1 MQAQLLRYTIKIKD
15 LIMDKLDFSN
25 FNFDLSSTLNS
36 MQQIT
41 AQFDAQRDAQ
51 YAAID
56 QMNREKAR
64 RDAKMVAGAE
74 ASVAQ
79 KELMEEQL
87 VELKS
92 QNDIL
97 SEQLKA
103 EQAQRE
109 ILEEHLKV
117 TTEQNGLLSANYQ
130 KLEEMYNAQKESN
143 DEAQKDLHKSRVFNA
158 WMMVIAIVAMLAAIA
173 SPIATILV
181 SR

>member
-1 MQAQLLRYTIKIKD
+1 MNELD
-15 LIMDKLDFSN
+15 FNNFKLDV
-25 FNFDLSSTLNS
+25 SSTLNS
-36 MQQIT
+36 ARQISE
-41 AQFDAQRDAQ
+41 QFDAQ
-51 YAAID
+51 YAIID

-64 RDAKMVAGAE
+64 RDAKIVAGAE

-87 VELKS
+87 GELKA

-97 SEQLKA
+97 AEQLKA

-117 TTEQNGLLSANYQ
+117 TTEQNTLLSANYQ
-130 KLEEMYNAQKESN
+130 KLEEMYNSQKESN
-143 DEAQKDLHKSRVFNA
+143 DEARKDLHKSRVFNA

-173 SPIATILV
+173 GPIVTVLV

>member
-1 MQAQLLRYTIKIKD
+1 MKSHLPQRQKGMA
-15 LIMDKLDFSN
+15 MEKLDFSN

-36 MQQIT
+36 AQQIT
-41 AQFDAQRDAQ
+41 AQFDAQREAQ
-51 YAAID
+51 YAIID
-56 QMNREKAR
+56 QVNREKAR
-64 RDAKMVAGAE
+64 RDAKIVAGAE

-87 VELKS
+87 GELKA

-97 SEQLKA
+97 TEQLKA

-109 ILEEHLKV
+109 ILEKHLKV
-117 TTEQNGLLSANYQ
+117 TIEQNGLLSANYQ

-143 DEAQKDLHKSRVFNA
+143 DDARQDLHKSRVFNG
-158 WMMVIAIVAMLAAIA
+158 WMMVIAIIAMLAAIA
-173 SPIATILV
+173 GPIATILV

>member
-1 MQAQLLRYTIKIKD
+1 MSNLDIK
-15 LIMDKLDFSN
+15 N
-25 FNFDLSSTLNS
+25 FNFDISPAINS
-36 MQQIT
+36 
-41 AQFDAQRDAQ
+41 AQRLSAQ
-51 YAAID
+51 MEESYAVID
-56 QMNREKAR
+56 QINREKAR

-97 SEQLKA
+97 AEQLKA

-109 ILEEHLKV
+109 VLEEHLKV
-117 TTEQNGLLSANYQ
+117 TTEQNALLSANYK
-130 KLEEMYNAQKESN
+130 KLEEMYSAQKESN
-143 DEAQKDLHKSRVFNA
+143 VEAREDLRKSRVFNG
-158 WMMVIAIVAMLAAIA
+158 WMMVIAIIAMLAAIA
-173 SPIATILV
+173 GPIATILV

>member
-1 MQAQLLRYTIKIKD
+1 MNEL
-15 LIMDKLDFSN
+15 N
-25 FNFDLSSTLNS
+25 FNNLNFDISSTLISARAVSEHFERNQRIVDNISRINS
-36 MQQIT
+36 K
-41 AQFDAQRDAQ
+41 RDAAMM
-51 YAAID
+51 AA
-56 QMNREKAR
+56 
-64 RDAKMVAGAE
+64 AE
-74 ASVAQ
+74 AIVAQ
-79 KELMEEQL
+79 KELMEEQF

-97 SEQLKA
+97 SQQLKA

-143 DEAQKDLHKSRVFNA
+143 DDARKDLHKSRVFNA

-173 SPIATILV
+173 GPIVTVLV

>member
-1 MQAQLLRYTIKIKD
+1 MSN
-15 LIMDKLDFSN
+15 LDFN
-25 FNFDLSSTLNS
+25 NLNLDISSTFNS
-36 MQQIT
+36 AQQLS
-41 AQFDAQRDAQ
+41 AQFDAQ

-64 RDAKMVAGAE
+64 RDAKIVAGAE

-97 SEQLKA
+97 AEQLKA

-109 ILEEHLKV
+109 VLEEHLKV
-117 TTEQNGLLSANYQ
+117 TTEQNALLSANYK
-130 KLEEMYNAQKESN
+130 KLEEMYSAQKESN
-143 DEAQKDLHKSRVFNA
+143 DEAREDLRKSRVFNG
-158 WMMVIAIVAMLAAIA
+158 WMMVIAIIAMLAAIA
-173 SPIATILV
+173 GPIATILV

>member
-1 MQAQLLRYTIKIKD
+1 
-15 LIMDKLDFSN
+15 MDKFDFN
-25 FNFDLSSTLNS
+25 NLKLDLSSTLNS
-36 MQQIT
+36 AQQIT
-41 AQFDAQRDAQ
+41 AQFDAQREAQ

-56 QMNREKAR
+56 QMNREKAH

-87 VELKS
+87 GELKV

-97 SEQLKA
+97 TEQLKA

-117 TTEQNGLLSANYQ
+117 TTKQNTLLTANYQ
-130 KLEEMYNAQKESN
+130 KLEEMYNSQKESN
-143 DEAQKDLHKSRVFNA
+143 DDARKDLHKSRVFNA

-173 SPIATILV
+173 GPIVTVLV

>member
-1 MQAQLLRYTIKIKD
+1 MSN
-15 LIMDKLDFSN
+15 LDFNNLNLDNSSG
-25 FNFDLSSTLNS
+25 FNSAQQLS
-36 MQQIT
+36 
-41 AQFDAQRDAQ
+41 AQFDAQ
-51 YAAID
+51 YAAIE

-97 SEQLKA
+97 AEQLKA

-109 ILEEHLKV
+109 VLEEHLKV
-117 TTEQNGLLSANYQ
+117 TTEQNALLSANYK
-130 KLEEMYNAQKESN
+130 KLEEMYSAQKESN
-143 DEAQKDLHKSRVFNA
+143 DESREDLRKSRVFNG
-158 WMMVIAIVAMLAAIA
+158 WMMVIAIIAMLAAIA
-173 SPIATILV
+173 GPIATILV

>member
-1 MQAQLLRYTIKIKD
+1 
-15 LIMDKLDFSN
+15 MDKFDFN
-25 FNFDLSSTLNS
+25 NLNLDLSSALDS
-36 MQQIT
+36 VQQIT
-41 AQFDAQRDAQ
+41 AQFDAQREAQ
-51 YAAID
+51 YAIID
-56 QMNREKAR
+56 QVNREKAH

-87 VELKS
+87 GELKV

-97 SEQLKA
+97 AEQLKA

-117 TTEQNGLLSANYQ
+117 TTEQNTLLSANYQ
-130 KLEEMYNAQKESN
+130 KLEEMYNAQKESTN
-143 DEAQKDLHKSRVFNA
+143 EAREDLHKSRVFNA

-173 SPIATILV
+173 GPIATILV

>member
-1 MQAQLLRYTIKIKD
+1 
-15 LIMDKLDFSN
+15 MDKFDFN
-25 FNFDLSSTLNS
+25 NLKLDLSSTLNS
-36 MQQIT
+36 AQQIT
-41 AQFDAQRDAQ
+41 AQFDAQREAQ

-56 QMNREKAR
+56 QMNREKAH

-87 VELKS
+87 GELKV

-97 SEQLKA
+97 TEQLKA

-117 TTEQNGLLSANYQ
+117 TTKQNTLLSANYQ
-130 KLEEMYNAQKESN
+130 KLEEMYNSQKESN
-143 DEAQKDLHKSRVFNA
+143 DDARKDLHKSRVFNA

-173 SPIATILV
+173 GPIATILV

>member
-1 MQAQLLRYTIKIKD
+1 MSN
-15 LIMDKLDFSN
+15 LDFNNLNLDISSG
-25 FNFDLSSTLNS
+25 FNSAQQLS
-36 MQQIT
+36 
-41 AQFDAQRDAQ
+41 AQFDAQ
-51 YAAID
+51 YAAIE

-97 SEQLKA
+97 AEQLKA

-109 ILEEHLKV
+109 VLEEHLKV
-117 TTEQNGLLSANYQ
+117 TTEQNALLSANYK
-130 KLEEMYNAQKESN
+130 KLEEMYSAQKESN
-143 DEAQKDLHKSRVFNA
+143 DEAREDLHKSRVFNG
-158 WMMVIAIVAMLAAIA
+158 WMMVIAIIAMLAAIA
-173 SPIATILV
+173 GPIATILV

>member
-1 MQAQLLRYTIKIKD
+1 MSN
-15 LIMDKLDFSN
+15 LDFNNLNLDISSG
-25 FNFDLSSTLNS
+25 FNSAQQLS
-36 MQQIT
+36 
-41 AQFDAQRDAQ
+41 AQFDAQ
-51 YAAID
+51 YAAIE

-97 SEQLKA
+97 AEQLKA

-109 ILEEHLKV
+109 VLEEHLKE
-117 TTEQNGLLSANYQ
+117 TTEQNALLSANYK
-130 KLEEMYNAQKESN
+130 KLEEMYSAQKESN
-143 DEAQKDLHKSRVFNA
+143 DESREDLRKSRVFNG
-158 WMMVIAIVAMLAAIA
+158 WMMVIAIIAMLAAIA
-173 SPIATILV
+173 GPIATILV

>member
-1 MQAQLLRYTIKIKD
+1 ME
-15 LIMDKLDFSN
+15 KLDFSN

-36 MQQIT
+36 AQQIT
-41 AQFDAQRDAQ
+41 AQFDAQREAQ
-51 YAAID
+51 YAIID
-56 QMNREKAR
+56 QVNREKAR
-64 RDAKMVAGAE
+64 RDAKIVAGAE

-87 VELKS
+87 GELKA

-97 SEQLKA
+97 TEQLKA

-109 ILEEHLKV
+109 ILEKHLKV
-117 TTEQNGLLSANYQ
+117 TIEQNGLLSANYQ

-143 DEAQKDLHKSRVFNA
+143 DDARQDLHKSRVFNG
-158 WMMVIAIVAMLAAIA
+158 WMMVIAIIAMLAAIA
-173 SPIATILV
+173 GPIATILV

>member
-1 MQAQLLRYTIKIKD
+1 MNEL
-15 LIMDKLDFSN
+15 N
-25 FNFDLSSTLNS
+25 FNNFNLDVSSALNS
-36 MQQIT
+36 VQQIT
-41 AQFDAQRDAQ
+41 AQFDAQREAH

-56 QMNREKAR
+56 QMHREKPR
-64 RDAKMVAGAE
+64 RDAKIVAGAE

-97 SEQLKA
+97 AEQLKS

-117 TTEQNGLLSANYQ
+117 TTEQNALLLATYK
-130 KLEEMYNAQKESN
+130 KLEEIYSAQKESN
-143 DEAQKDLHKSRVFNA
+143 EEAREDLHKSRVFNG
-158 WMMVIAIVAMLAAIA
+158 WMMAIAIIAMLAAIDG
-173 SPIATILV
+173 PIATILV

>member
-1 MQAQLLRYTIKIKD
+1 
-15 LIMDKLDFSN
+15 MDKLDFSN
-25 FNFDLSSTLNS
+25 FNFDLSSTLNTA
-36 MQQIT
+36 QQIS
-41 AQFDAQRDAQ
+41 AQFDAQLEAQ

-56 QMNREKAR
+56 QINREKAR
-64 RDAKMVAGAE
+64 REAKMVAGAE

-87 VELKS
+87 IELKS

-130 KLEEMYNAQKESN
+130 KLEEMYNVQKESN
-143 DEAQKDLHKSRVFNA
+143 DDARKDLHKSRVFNA

-173 SPIATILV
+173 GPIVTVLV

>member
-1 MQAQLLRYTIKIKD
+1 MSN
-15 LIMDKLDFSN
+15 LDFNNLNLDISSG
-25 FNFDLSSTLNS
+25 FNSAQQLS
-36 MQQIT
+36 
-41 AQFDAQRDAQ
+41 AQFDAQ
-51 YAAID
+51 YAAIE

-97 SEQLKA
+97 AEQLKA

-109 ILEEHLKV
+109 VLEEHLKV
-117 TTEQNGLLSANYQ
+117 TTEQNALLSANYK
-130 KLEEMYNAQKESN
+130 KLEEMYSAQKESN
-143 DEAQKDLHKSRVFNA
+143 DESREDLRKSRVFNG
-158 WMMVIAIVAMLAAIA
+158 WMMVIAIIAMLAAIA
-173 SPIATILV
+173 GPIATILV

>member
-1 MQAQLLRYTIKIKD
+1 
-15 LIMDKLDFSN
+15 MDTLDFGRLQDS
-25 FNFDLSSTLNS
+25 LNLV
-36 MQQIT
+36 T
-41 AQFDAQRDAQ
+41 ARQVSLFSEQEENHRRVVEEISRE
-51 YAAID
+51 AAHR
-56 QMNREKAR
+56 N
-64 RDAKMVAGAE
+64 AKIVAGAE

-103 EQAQRE
+103 EQAQKE
-109 ILEEHLKV
+109 ILKEHLKV
-117 TTEQNGLLSANYQ
+117 TTEQNDLLSANYQ

-143 DEAQKDLHKSRVFNA
+143 DDARKDLHKSRVFNA

-173 SPIATILV
+173 GPIVTVLV

>member
-1 MQAQLLRYTIKIKD
+1 MSN
-15 LIMDKLDFSN
+15 LDFNNLNLDISSG
-25 FNFDLSSTLNS
+25 FNSAQQLS
-36 MQQIT
+36 
-41 AQFDAQRDAQ
+41 AQFDAQ
-51 YAAID
+51 YAAIE

-97 SEQLKA
+97 AEQLKA

-109 ILEEHLKV
+109 VLEEHLKV
-117 TTEQNGLLSANYQ
+117 TTEQNALLSANYK
-130 KLEEMYNAQKESN
+130 KLEEMYSAQKESN
-143 DEAQKDLHKSRVFNA
+143 DESREDLRKSRVLNG
-158 WMMVIAIVAMLAAIA
+158 WMMVIAIIAMLAAIA
-173 SPIATILV
+173 GPIATILV